1 MAVKFNLVKEL
12 IRKDVINTN
21 QLIINSIFGN
31 VLPDQYDENKIY
43 EKGSV
48 IIRVNEDGVY
58 ELLVSTKDSVTG
70 EFSEEDWEKV
80 SFTDLFKD
88 SSVITQNN
96 IIINNIQEGMADDL
110 ATLVYNLAGLL
121 DNDMSF
127 NNIFRE
133 NFKNDDNLNI
143 TNGIHEIGYLLSD
156 EDGLEFSLYESK
168 GLITQPKKFKLK
180 HYMELVGTVGM
191 ECEITFNGLDDN
203 PFWFNANE
211 AILNGSFFDIPEFDK
226 QDEIPYALNFR
237 IKCSCDSSSSI
248 KISDFMVVFI

>member
-31 VLPDQYDENKIY
+31 VLPDQYDENKTY

-58 ELLVSTKDSVTG
+58 ELLVSTKDNVTG

-96 IIINNIQEGMADDL
+96 IVINNIQEGMADDL
-110 ATLVYNLAGLL
+110 ATLVYNLAGLI
-121 DNDMSF
+121 DNTNF
-127 NNIFRE
+127 NMIFRE
-133 NFKNDDNLNI
+133 NYVKKIMAFIFFQNSIINPSYFLISKLNTVI
-143 TNGIHEIGYLLSD
+143 IFFIYRYNFILS
-156 EDGLEFSLYESK
+156 
-168 GLITQPKKFKLK
+168 
-180 HYMELVGTVGM
+180 
-191 ECEITFNGLDDN
+191 
-203 PFWFNANE
+203 
-211 AILNGSFFDIPEFDK
+211 IL
-226 QDEIPYALNFR
+226 
-237 IKCSCDSSSSI
+237 
-248 KISDFMVVFI
+248 